1 MVDIQLA
8 DVTIHIDQTLETER
22 RSAIEDA
29 LRAVDGVI
37 SVHMPDD
44 RQHLVVVE
52 YNPVKTN
59 SAEVLG
65 TVGEQ
70 GVRAQLIGL

>member
-52 YNPVKTN
+52 YNPEKTN